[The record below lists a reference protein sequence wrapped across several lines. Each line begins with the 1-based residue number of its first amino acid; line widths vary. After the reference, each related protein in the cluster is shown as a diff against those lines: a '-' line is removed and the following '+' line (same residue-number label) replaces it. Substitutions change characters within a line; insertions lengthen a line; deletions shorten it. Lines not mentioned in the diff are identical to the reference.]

1 MRVITIRIEIP
12 EDNLDP
18 DETIPETE
26 MAIMT
31 GVLPLVDLVE
41 NTDVT
46 VAVTTID
53 MEK

>member
-12 EDNLDP
+12 DGNLDP

-31 GVLPLVDLVE
+31 GVLPLEDLVE
-41 NTDVT
+41 NADVT
-46 VAVTTID
+46 VSVTTMD
-53 MEK
+53 MAG